1 MSFSWMKTE
10 VKIKNKIE
18 TPSPTFASTK
28 LNKFSREQNK
38 IDAFMERISLL
49 ISGWKQKKLSASMTV
64 EATLLIPLVLFFFLH
79 LMGYIE
85 MLRLH
90 GKMSFALW
98 ECGNGLT
105 VFCAMPQEVNAQ
117 IPDIAVSYLYVG
129 NRLKGLLG
137 KEYLERSPMVKG
149 ENGLNLLAAKYEG
162 DCVDIGLTY
171 QVEPPI
177 TLFPFPYM
185 RMVNRY
191 FAHDWSGY
199 EAQKD
204 LRYVYVTLYGEVW
217 HASAECTHIFI
228 TVQEADKY
236 DIFFLRNA
244 NGGKYYPCERCK
256 KAPLTETVYF
266 TDQGDRYHRD
276 QNCGA
281 LTRYVSAVI
290 WQESIPFRPCS
301 RCVKEEEK

>member
-117 IPDIAVSYLYVG
+117 IPDIAVSYLYEQIE
-129 NRLKGLLG
+129 
-137 KEYLERSPMVKG
+137 EYFGSSF
-149 ENGLNLLAAKYEG
+149 EG
-162 DCVDIGLTY
+162 IDISY
-171 QVEPPI
+171 SVE
-177 TLFPFPYM
+177 
-185 RMVNRY
+185 
-191 FAHDWSGY
+191 
-199 EAQKD
+199 K
-204 LRYVYVTLYGEVW
+204 
-217 HASAECTHIFI
+217 
-228 TVQEADKY
+228 
-236 DIFFLRNA
+236 
-244 NGGKYYPCERCK
+244 
-256 KAPLTETVYF
+256 
-266 TDQGDRYHRD
+266 
-276 QNCGA
+276 
-281 LTRYVSAVI
+281 
-290 WQESIPFRPCS
+290 
-301 RCVKEEEK
+301 